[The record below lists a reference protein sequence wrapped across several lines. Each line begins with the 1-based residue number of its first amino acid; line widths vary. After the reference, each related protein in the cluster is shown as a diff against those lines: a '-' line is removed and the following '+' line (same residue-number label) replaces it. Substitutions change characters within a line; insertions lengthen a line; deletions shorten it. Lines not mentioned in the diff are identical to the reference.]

1 MKIDE
6 YEMAYREAR
15 AVLHRRGKSIEA
27 PITGVD
33 GRRYC
38 AIDGCLQ
45 SDWEIFREAW
55 DVGLADELVRE
66 QHEERTLR
74 RAV

>member
-1 MKIDE
+1 MRNDE

-15 AVLHRRGKSIEA
+15 AVLHRRGKTLEA
-27 PITGVD
+27 PYSGSDGHRYCNVD
-33 GRRYC
+33 GHSF
-38 AIDGCLQ
+38 

-55 DVGLADELVRE
+55 DEGLANELFSELHLTRA
-66 QHEERTLR
+66 LR